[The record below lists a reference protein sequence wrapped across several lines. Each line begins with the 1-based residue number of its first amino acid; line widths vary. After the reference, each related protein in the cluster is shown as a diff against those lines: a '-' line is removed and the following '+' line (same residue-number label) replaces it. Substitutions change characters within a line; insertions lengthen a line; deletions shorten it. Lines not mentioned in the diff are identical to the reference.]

1 VKKAQLALPVILL
14 SLVVFSGCLFEPREP
29 DPPTGDPIPYLPKT
43 DPRKVWE
50 NLQLSLNYG
59 DSFGW
64 EDNLHSDFTYI
75 PDSEAEA
82 QFPGAF
88 VDWDLAKEV
97 SFISSYYSSG
107 VNNLSKMRNNDF
119 VVPEPVGDEVRW
131 EGVIYYLKAT
141 NVSDGAEV
149 RYRAS
154 AIITFRFEGN
164 FWYVYRWE
172 DQIGEGDPDNGNIL
186 PTMGVL
192 RGTFGSK

>member
-1 VKKAQLALPVILL
+1 MKARFVWPMMVLTMLMI
-14 SLVVFSGCLFEPREP
+14 SGCLFEPREP
-29 DPPTGDPIPYLPKT
+29 DPPTGEPIPYLSRT
-43 DPRKVWE
+43 DPKKVWE
-50 NLQLSLNYG
+50 NIQLSLNYN

-64 EDNLHSDFTYI
+64 EENLHPDFTYI

-88 VDWDLAKEV
+88 VGWDLAKEM
-97 SFISSYYSSG
+97 SFITTFYSSG
-107 VNNLSKMRNNDF
+107 VSNLSKMRNDDF
-119 VVPEPVGDEVRW
+119 IIPDPVGDEVSW
-131 EGVIYYLKAT
+131 ESVIYYLRVT
-141 NVSDGAEV
+141 NASDGSET

-172 DQIGEGDPDNGNIL
+172 DQIGESDPDNGNIL